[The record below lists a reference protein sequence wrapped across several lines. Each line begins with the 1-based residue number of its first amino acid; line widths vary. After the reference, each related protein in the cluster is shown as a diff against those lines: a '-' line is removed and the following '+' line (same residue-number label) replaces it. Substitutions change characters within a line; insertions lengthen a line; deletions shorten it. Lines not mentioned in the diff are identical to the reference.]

1 MRLDFTHSPP
11 PFFFYFRQRCRNST
25 SAENEKWT
33 ATGGPGGKE
42 KENKLNVRKEEN
54 RRTSAQCSAGRSRVG
69 TWMYSWWLQK
79 KKLPVWNWNI
89 KLLRG
94 GVSRIRRR
102 GTGRRRNASWL
113 CLWNYLRFLT
123 TIRAQSGFSFSQKT
137 TFCIFL
143 LNAVMC
149 FFFVLFFLL
158 ICFFLCV
165 YSKRYIYNFN
175 LFI

>member
-1 MRLDFTHSPP
+1 
-11 PFFFYFRQRCRNST
+11 
-25 SAENEKWT
+25 
-33 ATGGPGGKE
+33 
-42 KENKLNVRKEEN
+42 
-54 RRTSAQCSAGRSRVG
+54 
-69 TWMYSWWLQK
+69 MYSWWLQK

-89 KLLRG
+89 KPLRG

-143 LNAVMC
+143 LNAVTC
-149 FFFVLFFLL
+149 FLFFFCWFVFSCVCTVNGIFIILIYLFKLTVFMEIFNHLLAVFKIKQKKVFLY
-158 ICFFLCV
+158 FLFEAI
-165 YSKRYIYNFN
+165 YLWNRSKLSKSSVFHEKYGINFN
-175 LFI
+175 SGTH

>member
-1 MRLDFTHSPP
+1 
-11 PFFFYFRQRCRNST
+11 
-25 SAENEKWT
+25 
-33 ATGGPGGKE
+33 
-42 KENKLNVRKEEN
+42 
-54 RRTSAQCSAGRSRVG
+54 
-69 TWMYSWWLQK
+69 MYSWWLQK

-89 KLLRG
+89 KPLRG

-143 LNAVMC
+143 LNAVT
-149 FFFVLFFLL
+149 
-158 ICFFLCV
+158 CFFLFFFCWFVFSCV
-165 YSKRYIYNFN
+165 CTVNGIFIILIYLFKLTVFMEIFNHLLAVFKIKQKKVFLYFLFEAIYLWNRSKRSKSSVFHEKYGINFN
-175 LFI
+175 SGTH

>member
-1 MRLDFTHSPP
+1 
-11 PFFFYFRQRCRNST
+11 
-25 SAENEKWT
+25 
-33 ATGGPGGKE
+33 
-42 KENKLNVRKEEN
+42 
-54 RRTSAQCSAGRSRVG
+54 
-69 TWMYSWWLQK
+69 MYSWWLQK

-89 KLLRG
+89 KPLRG

-143 LNAVMC
+143 LNAVTC
-149 FFFVLFFLL
+149 FFVFFCWFVFSCVCTVNGIFIILIYLFKLTVFMEIFNHLL
-158 ICFFLCV
+158 AVFKIKQKKCFYIS
-165 YSKRYIYNFN
+165 YSR
-175 LFI
+175 LFIYETEANEAKAQYFMKNMA